1 MSEPLRR
8 ALAEHAVALSQR
20 VLDEMYE
27 NPFWMERYGARG
39 RNFANEDSLHHIS
52 YLDQAL
58 ASADPLIFERYAR
71 WLRTVLVTRGMC
83 TEHLAENFRLLAR
96 AITDAG
102 LPDDAAAREI
112 LLRGDASLRYED
124 GNAGVLEHSRDQL
137 LRAVE
142 DAQAVQPMREDDRRY
157 VVSYFIDAAATGE
170 GAFFEQFAA
179 RFPAAVKNGLIAVSA
194 ILGVPNRAP
203 DRPSG
208 GDR

>member
-39 RNFANEDSLHHIS
+39 RSFANEDSLHHIA
-52 YLDQAL
+52 YVDQAL

-96 AITDAG
+96 AIADAG
-102 LPDDAAAREI
+102 LPDEGAAREI

-124 GNAGVLEHSRDQL
+124 GDAGVLEGGRDQL

-142 DAQAVQPMREDDRRY
+142 EAQAAQPMREDDRRY
-157 VVSYFIDAAATGE
+157 LVSYLVDAVATGE
-170 GAFFEQFAA
+170 RTFFEQFSA
-179 RFPAAVKNGLIAVSA
+179 RFPDAVRNALIQTSA
-194 ILGVPNRAP
+194 ILGVPYRAP

>member
-1 MSEPLRR
+1 VSEPLRR

-39 RNFANEDSLHHIS
+39 RGFANEDSRHHVN

-71 WLRTVLVTRGMC
+71 WLRTVLVSRGMC

-96 AITDAG
+96 AIADAG
-102 LPDDAAAREI
+102 LPDEAAAREI

-124 GNAGVLEHSRDQL
+124 GDAGVLERGRDQL

-142 DAQAVQPMREDDRRY
+142 EAQAAQPMREDDRRY
-157 VVSYFIDAAATGE
+157 VVSYLIDAAATGE
-170 GAFFEQFAA
+170 AASFEQFSA
-179 RFPAAVKNGLIAVSA
+179 RFPGAVRSALIQASS
-194 ILGVPNRAP
+194 ILGVPYRAP
-203 DRPSG
+203 DHG
-208 GDR
+208 GAR